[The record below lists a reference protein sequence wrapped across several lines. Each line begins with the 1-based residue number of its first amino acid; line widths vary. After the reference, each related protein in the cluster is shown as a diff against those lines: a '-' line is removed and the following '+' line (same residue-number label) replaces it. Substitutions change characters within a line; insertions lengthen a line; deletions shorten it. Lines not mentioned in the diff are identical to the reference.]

1 MRKESYL
8 IDGITYY
15 RISKTTARKLFED
28 GNLVGICPVNLN
40 PSSFWGGMCTFQ
52 KGHKCENWSF
62 DDFVNNFIYYN
73 CQMEETGKYPKFFKV
88 VEDDV

>member
-1 MRKESYL
+1 MREEVYV
-8 IDGITYY
+8 IDGITYT
-15 RISKTTARKLFED
+15 RVSKATARKLFND
-28 GNLVGICPVNLN
+28 GECVGICPVKLD

-52 KGHKCENWSF
+52 KGHKCENWGF

>member
-8 IDGITYY
+8 IDGVTYY
-15 RISKTTARKLFED
+15 RISKATARKLFDD
-28 GNLVGICPVNLN
+28 GNVIGICPVNLN

-52 KGHKCENWSF
+52 KGHKFENWGF

-73 CQMEETGKYPKFFKV
+73 CQMKETGKYPKFFRR
-88 VEDDV
+88 ED